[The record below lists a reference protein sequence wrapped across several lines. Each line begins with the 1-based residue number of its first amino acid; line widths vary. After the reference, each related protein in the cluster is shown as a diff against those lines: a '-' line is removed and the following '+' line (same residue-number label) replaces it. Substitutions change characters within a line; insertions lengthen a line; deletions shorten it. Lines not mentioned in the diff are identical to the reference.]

1 MVMQQPP
8 NSSLC
13 HRPRQSKRAMLTLT
27 VTPEQMKIPPRNRA
41 AWLVAMA
48 MAASC
53 AAQAADFTTQVQPIL
68 TTSCVPCHHGA
79 KGSGGLALDSAQA
92 IAQGGRSGPVIK
104 PGDPSNSALYQRIA
118 SQDKAVRMPLGGTA
132 LPEETVAL
140 VRAWIQNGA
149 AGLPS

>member
-1 MVMQQPP
+1 MSMP
-8 NSSLC
+8 LG
-13 HRPRQSKRAMLTLT
+13 
-27 VTPEQMKIPPRNRA
+27 NRRRFVCCLA
-41 AWLVAMA
+41 AMA
-48 MAASC
+48 SVFSG

-68 TTSCVPCHHGA
+68 TTPCVPCHHGA

-104 PGDPSNSALYQRIA
+104 PGDPSNSPLYQRIA

-149 AGLPS
+149 AGLPSLGGAAAKHWAYIAPV